1 MIRLPPESTRTD
13 TLFPYTTLFRSTSG
27 DGFLVGAELEQR
39 GQPHAERTELRARLA
54 NDQDIVEV
62 RELGWSAR
70 HAQRLKHIDI
80 ASGSERT
87 RRFHPAHHRKLQ
99 PRGYNARDG
108 NLGHSADI
116 LGAQTVCDQF
126 FDLGGQRALTLV
138 LHAGR
143 PTSPQ

>member
-87 RRFHPAHHRKLQ
+87 QRFHPAHHRKLH
-99 PRGYNARDG
+99 PRGYNDRDG

-116 LGAQTVCDQF
+116 LGAQ
-126 FDLGGQRALTLV
+126 RSEE
-138 LHAGR
+138 H
-143 PTSPQ
+143 TSELQSLMRNSYAVFCLKKQK

>member
-1 MIRLPPESTRTD
+1 MRISD
-13 TLFPYTTLFRSTSG
+13 WSS
-27 DGFLVGAELEQR
+27 DVCSS
-39 GQPHAERTELRARLA
+39 
-54 NDQDIVEV
+54 DIVEV

-87 RRFHPAHHRKLQ
+87 RRFHPAHHRKLH
-99 PRGYNARDG
+99 PRGYNDRDG

-126 FDLGGQRALTLV
+126 FDLGGQIALNLDLTDEWKGDRAVGQDLDLSLQPFLAPDIDLELV
-138 LHAGR
+138 ARVDPVSQLGR
-143 PTSPQ
+143 AHV